1 MRNSLRSRSFSMET
15 TLRSGMGD
23 WCLIL
28 SVLGLAP
35 AEVVAAD
42 VDGVLP
48 LVVAAAADGGGAR
61 SGVRWDLAGS
71 R

>member
-35 AEVVAAD
+35 ADDGVAD
-42 VDGVLP
+42 VDAVLQP
-48 LVVAAAADGGGAR
+48 LVVIVVAGGGAR
-61 SGVRWDLAGS
+61 RGVR
-71 R
+71 